1 MKQSSK
7 EYSQNKAKK
16 SVKKEDLKNISGG
29 RAGNL
34 GTGESLQDQDLSDP
48 RFHGLPRNPRNPRT

>member
-7 EYSQNKAKK
+7 KSSKNEAKK

-29 RAGNL
+29 CVGNPR
-34 GTGESLQDQDLSDP
+34 TGECVQDQDLLDP
-48 RFHGLPRNPRNPRT
+48 RFHGLPRNPRNPRN